1 MGKIE
6 IASHYKYT
14 TFAENVKP
22 LSMFLI
28 YFYNFIILICF
39 ILTETGFFLLKR
51 KEKTPAQ
58 KKPLRQGRGPGKDSQ
73 DSISW

>member
-39 ILTETGFFLLKR
+39 ILTETSFFLLKR
-51 KEKTPAQ
+51 KEKRRHRKSPCGKVNRTS
-58 KKPLRQGRGPGKDSQ
+58 KNRQ
-73 DSISW
+73 